1 MSVKQ
6 ENRWSRRLYLENQ
19 SRNDRAREI
28 EAAFMERGERR
39 QRQTEKK
46 VSTEATRRQC
56 RAWMQSNAE
65 EYKCSTQLAEAAN
78 IALELPH
85 GALDDPEHWVWEE
98 AYLAIKQYY

>member
-19 SRNDRAREI
+19 SRNDRDREI

-39 QRQTEKK
+39 QPEKK

-65 EYKCSTQLAEAAN
+65 EYKCSTQIAEAAN
-78 IALELPH
+78 ISLELPH
-85 GALDDPEHWVWEE
+85 GALDDPEHWVWDE
-98 AYLAIKQYY
+98 AYLAMKQYE